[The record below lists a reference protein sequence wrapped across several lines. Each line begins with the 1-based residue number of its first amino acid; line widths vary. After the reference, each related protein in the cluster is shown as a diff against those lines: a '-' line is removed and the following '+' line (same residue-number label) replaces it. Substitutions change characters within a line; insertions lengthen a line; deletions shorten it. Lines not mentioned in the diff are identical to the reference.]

1 MGGLWAF
8 RMVVPQENYVAIV
21 YDPACA
27 CEPLTRP
34 ECRVGALRNNGT
46 HVQMMVRGA
55 ISRFQ
60 ADSQQSESVTEGD
73 AVFLWDA
80 KRHGNEAALMR
91 SFTKSN
97 GATMSKEKLTLYT
110 VYDEQSMRA
119 RLGAVRGVATVHQ
132 TEFLHVV
139 TSSRLSVP
147 ERNRKHY
154 SGTTHGNVL
163 GPVLL
168 PTSEHS
174 WQMTVGNKKR
184 LYGAARPDPKDYEEE
199 NRLSASAAQR
209 RASRARGL
217 PFEATGAV
225 RRAGPF
231 LFNQGMD

>member
-1 MGGLWAF
+1 
-8 RMVVPQENYVAIV
+8 
-21 YDPACA
+21 
-27 CEPLTRP
+27 
-34 ECRVGALRNNGT
+34 
-46 HVQMMVRGA
+46 
-55 ISRFQ
+55 
-60 ADSQQSESVTEGD
+60 
-73 AVFLWDA
+73 
-80 KRHGNEAALMR
+80 
-91 SFTKSN
+91 
-97 GATMSKEKLTLYT
+97 MSKEKLTLYT
-110 VYDEQSMRA
+110 VYDEQSIRA

-199 NRLSASAAQR
+199 KPAVSQRSAAQR

-231 LFNQGMD
+231 LFIQGMD